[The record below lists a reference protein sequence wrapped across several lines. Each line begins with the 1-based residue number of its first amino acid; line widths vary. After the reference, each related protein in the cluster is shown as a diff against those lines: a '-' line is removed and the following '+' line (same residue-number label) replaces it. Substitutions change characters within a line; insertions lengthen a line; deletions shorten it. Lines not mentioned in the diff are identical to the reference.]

1 MLVLTRRSRE
11 SLKVGD
17 DVTITIL
24 GIKGDSVRIGVS
36 APRSV
41 TVHREEIYERIQ
53 HEIAARPHWALEEV
67 DEPSAG
73 SK

>member
-1 MLVLTRRSRE
+1 MLILTRRSSE

-17 DVTITIL
+17 DITITIL
-24 GIKGDSVRIGVS
+24 GIKGNAVRIGVS

-41 TVHREEIYERIQ
+41 PVHREEIYARIQ
-53 HEIAARPHWALEEV
+53 HEIAARPQWALEEV
-67 DEPSAG
+67 DEPSAR